1 MPRVPGAVG
10 SRWGEEVFF
19 CGDLA
24 AAWRPAESQS
34 SQRTEGERGRAICG
48 TDMVDECQMVPGA
61 DGSEADLISSSSA
74 FSHSVLIRG
83 GGINSRYRTK
93 TFCLLFGVLLE
104 ISHP

>member
-24 AAWRPAESQS
+24 AAWRPAESRS

-61 DGSEADLISSSSA
+61 DGTEADLISSSSA

-83 GGINSRYRTK
+83 GGINSCYCTK